1 MSRWTTRVDFR
12 MFVSFSY
19 RADSLSD
26 MRAALSDL
34 SLQLSIAALR
44 RIARA
49 AAADP
54 DLVDQ
59 VPVDEHERTWLRLHV
74 APGVAAWAIRWPAGT
89 STGWHDHIGE
99 QGPVRGAFVVV
110 DGLLL
115 ESSWS
120 GTGAVRRRLGP
131 GGVRSFGPSYV
142 HDVTSIGDHAA
153 LSVHVYSPELTAMR
167 TYSTDTGEL
176 RLIGIGPLDEW

>member
-1 MSRWTTRVDFR
+1 VT
-12 MFVSFSY
+12 
-19 RADSLSD
+19 ASL
-26 MRAALSDL
+26 DL
-34 SLQLSIAALR
+34 SPSPTSSPTQLSIPALR

-74 APGVAAWAIRWPAGT
+74 APGVAAWVIRWPAGT
-89 STGWHDHIGE
+89 TTGWHDHIGE
-99 QGPVRGAFVVV
+99 QGAVRGAFVVV

-120 GTGAVRRRLGP
+120 GSGPVHRRLGR

-167 TYSTDTGEL
+167 TYSTDSGEL